1 MTADL
6 DFLHAHPLV
15 AILRGVT
22 PDTVLEVAQVLY
34 EAGFRVIEIPLNSPQ
49 ALLSIEKVHRVLG
62 AQVMVGAG
70 TVLNAEQ
77 VDACARAG
85 ATLIL
90 SPNMNPRVIGRTRER
105 GLLSVPGVATP
116 TEGFDALDAGAH
128 ALKMFP
134 ADVLGTA
141 SIKAWRAVFPPATA
155 LFSVGGIGVHNLR
168 EFRQAG
174 ATGAGLGTSLF
185 VPGLAPGELARRAS
199 ALLAAWAV
207 GPAPRAQAVSVPA
220 APVRPPR

>member
-1 MTADL
+1 MTTDL

-22 PDTVLEVAQVLY
+22 PDTALQVAQLLFD
-34 EAGFRVIEIPLNSPQ
+34 AGFRVIEVPLNSPQ
-49 ALLSIEKVHRVLG
+49 AMLSIEKIQRALG
-62 AQVMVGAG
+62 SQVMVGAG
-70 TVLNAEQ
+70 TVLSAEQ
-77 VDACARAG
+77 VDACAQAG

-141 SIKAWRAVFPPATA
+141 SIKGWRAVFPPATA
-155 LFSVGGIGVHNLR
+155 FFSVGGIGAHNLR
-168 EFRQAG
+168 EYRLAG

-185 VPGLAPGELARRAS
+185 VPGLAPEELTRRAA
-199 ALLAAWAV
+199 ALLAAWA
-207 GPAPRAQAVSVPA
+207 AP
-220 APVRPPR
+220 